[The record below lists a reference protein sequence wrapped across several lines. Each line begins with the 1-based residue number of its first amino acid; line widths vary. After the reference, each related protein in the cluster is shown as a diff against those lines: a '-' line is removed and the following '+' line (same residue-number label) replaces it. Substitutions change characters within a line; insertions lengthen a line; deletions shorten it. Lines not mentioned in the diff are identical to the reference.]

1 MVTYEV
7 YDSELEKV
15 ADAIRNANGTE
26 ATLTFPN
33 EFVSGINN
41 VGVPVVNFDNEP
53 YVRNPNYPH
62 IEDLDLSNFYGMYLT
77 YDLSKVTADERFI
90 SLEGKSINSS
100 AYTVSRGHLENGAF
114 VADTTTTV
122 ASGSRYYEALDSE
135 NGMIQLFQVSG
146 TNQLR
151 SVWFES
157 PDPNNDIGIAARR
170 QPCVER
176 VGRLTNAILTAQFFI
191 DETTVKN
198 GYGWTT
204 SLLERDIIY
213 LDGASKNSPHAIGL
227 YRNAIRLRYL
237 KLSGFGGFAITT
249 ANERFQRWFNGC
261 FSLEELD
268 LSGLQTT
275 NWTINNIAGWFSCL
289 YNLRKIK
296 LPSMSNLELVNIEN
310 LFSNCYSLK
319 EIDLSPLDTSN
330 WAITNAQY
338 MFRHCVN
345 LRKLDMSCLDTSN
358 WNVTY
363 ANRMIE
369 GCVNLREFKYN
380 FSINAMNAS
389 GGGDILYNAVNSG
402 VIYVSNVGCPV
413 LTDFYIAQNS
423 LGSTATG
430 TSGRGI
436 DIRSWP
442 MLSHDSMVRL
452 FNGLATNTVDK
463 APQINM
469 TPDQEFKLSAVEK
482 AIATEKGWALVV
494 VA

>member
-1 MVTYEV
+1 MATYEV

-15 ADAIRNANGTE
+15 ADAIRDANGTE

-41 VGVPVVNFDNEP
+41 VGVPAVNFDNEP

-77 YDLSKVTADERFI
+77 YDLSKVNADECYI
-90 SLEGKSINSS
+90 SLEGKSINNS

-114 VADTTTTV
+114 VAETTTTV

-135 NGMIQLFQVSG
+135 NGTIQLFQVSG

-157 PDPNNDIGIAARR
+157 PNANADIGIAARR

-176 VGRLTNAILTAQFFI
+176 VCRLTNAILTAAFFV
-191 DETTVKN
+191 DESTVKN
-198 GYGWTT
+198 AYGWTT
-204 SLLERDIIY
+204 SLLERDIVY
-213 LDGASKNSPHAIGL
+213 LDGASDKSPNAIGL
-227 YRNAIRLRYL
+227 YRNAVRLRYL

-249 ANERFQRWFNGC
+249 ANSRFQYWFSGC

-275 NWTINNIAGWFSCL
+275 NWTANSIFGWFSCL

-296 LPSMSNLELVNIEN
+296 LPSMSNLALTSIES

-319 EIDLSPLDTSN
+319 EIDLSVLDTSN

-338 MFRHCVN
+338 MFKHCVN
-345 LRKLDMSCLDTSN
+345 LRKIDMSSFDTSN
-358 WNVTY
+358 WNVTLG
-363 ANRMIE
+363 NKIIE
-369 GCVNLREFKYN
+369 GCINLKEFKYN
-380 FSINAMNAS
+380 FTINAMTANGVGLMLYDSSAS
-389 GGGDILYNAVNSG
+389 SG
-402 VIYVSNVGCPV
+402 MYINNVGCPA
-413 LTDFYIAQNS
+413 LSDFYIAQNS

-430 TSGRGI
+430 TTARGI
-436 DIRSWP
+436 DIRTWP
-442 MLSHDSMVRL
+442 MLSHDSMIRL
-452 FNGLATNTVDK
+452 FNGLAINTVDK
-463 APQINM
+463 APQVNL
-469 TPDQEFKLSAVEK
+469 TLEQAFKLSAAEK
-482 AIATEKGWALVV
+482 AIATEKGWTLVIP
-494 VA
+494 A